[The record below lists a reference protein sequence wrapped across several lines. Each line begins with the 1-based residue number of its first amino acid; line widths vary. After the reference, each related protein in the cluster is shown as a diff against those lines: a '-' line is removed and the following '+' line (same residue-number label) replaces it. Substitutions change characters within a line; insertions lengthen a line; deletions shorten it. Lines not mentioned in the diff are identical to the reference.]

1 MNDTLYSPTSTPA
14 WSNLQ
19 QAANGAAELNIAKLF
34 AANPQ
39 RAEQYSAS
47 SGELYLDFSK
57 NLLSDS
63 IWTELLAL
71 AEQSQLQSH
80 RAAMFAGDPINSTE
94 NRAVLHAALR
104 AESQDAASDVEL
116 ARIAQVKS
124 QLEAVRQTS
133 DKIRRGDWL
142 GSRQRD

>member
-1 MNDTLYSPTSTPA
+1 MNDTPYSPTSTPA

-19 QAANGAAELNIAKLF
+19 QAANSAAEINIAELF
-34 AANPQ
+34 TANPQ
-39 RAEQYSAS
+39 RTEQYSTR

-104 AESQDAASDVEL
+104 AESHDAGTDVEL
-116 ARIAQVKS
+116 ARIA
-124 QLEAVRQTS
+124 
-133 DKIRRGDWL
+133 
-142 GSRQRD
+142 